1 MYIICVYDVKEKR
14 CQKFMKLL
22 RKYLFHV
29 QNSVFEGT
37 LTPKQYRSLRQ
48 EIDTLLN
55 SDEDSVINALIE
67 KKADKIIISC
77 QNCGCSISKDEEK
90 KIFDMFYRSD
100 ASRNNNTGGSGIGL
114 AISKKIVELHKGKI
128 YAECRE
134 GIFTIKV
141 VLNRI

>member
-37 LTPKQYRSLRQ
+37 LTPKQYHSLRQ

-55 SDEDSVINALIE
+55 SDEDSVIFYVSYN
-67 KKADKIIISC
+67 DKQIYKNELGLKRKSRNIIIS
-77 QNCGCSISKDEEK
+77 
-90 KIFDMFYRSD
+90 
-100 ASRNNNTGGSGIGL
+100 
-114 AISKKIVELHKGKI
+114 
-128 YAECRE
+128 
-134 GIFTIKV
+134 
-141 VLNRI
+141 